1 MPELCRNSYSLILKK
16 IEIVLFSGILETNS
30 FGIIG
35 CDLPK
40 ASLSMITFNENN
52 DWYRVLKNSTYKWH

>member
-1 MPELCRNSYSLILKK
+1 MYLEGSECQNYVEIATVSFKK

-52 DWYRVLKNSTYKWH
+52 D